1 MKYKNGEEFL
11 NKLYKRMHLEKEVMH
26 TATKNDTKEEK
37 ITKYLERLEKTHTI
51 ASSNDH
57 KMDILKKFY
66 YDKYIIKELPESYI
80 DLQKKVIRKDT
91 KTIIRMKEKDNLY
104 GTLRISN
111 MIPVPITE
119 LEPYI
124 ISDEKDLKYKQ
135 EAIANNKLDPMYQ
148 EGKKEAFNVLLQIG
162 HKLEADLVVEL
173 LQPLIEAKDL
183 SSIRILSKTA
193 SKDNK
198 IAYIEAIR
206 KVEEFT
212 SMEETDLM
220 VKEVSKYLNSKGK
233 EKSLSLIKMIHS
245 NKNN

>member
-1 MKYKNGEEFL
+1 MEYTQEMV
-11 NKLYKRMHLEKEVMH
+11 NKVDEQITKDLASGKSIDQVEKEIKKKIAEMRPNKISSVYNATNELVKIVDKIDTLKADLKANKSKIDKNYKVEVVMQ
-26 TATKNDTKEEK
+26 KE
-37 ITKYLERLEKTHTI
+37 R
-51 ASSNDH
+51 
-57 KMDILKKFY
+57 
-66 YDKYIIKELPESYI
+66 
-80 DLQKKVIRKDT
+80 
-91 KTIIRMKEKDNLY
+91 
-104 GTLRISN
+104 
-111 MIPVPITE
+111 E
-119 LEPYI
+119 LELDFI
-124 ISDEKDLKYKQ
+124 ADLESLRFDLNRVREKDLKYKQ

-193 SKDNK
+193 SKENK

-220 VKEVSKYLNSKGK
+220 VREVSKYLNSKGK

>member
-1 MKYKNGEEFL
+1 MEYTQEMV
-11 NKLYKRMHLEKEVMH
+11 NKVDEQITKDLASGKSIDQVEKEIKKKIAEMRPNKISSVYNATNELVKIVDKIDTLKADLKANKSKIDKNYKVEIVMQ
-26 TATKNDTKEEK
+26 KE
-37 ITKYLERLEKTHTI
+37 R
-51 ASSNDH
+51 
-57 KMDILKKFY
+57 
-66 YDKYIIKELPESYI
+66 
-80 DLQKKVIRKDT
+80 
-91 KTIIRMKEKDNLY
+91 
-104 GTLRISN
+104 
-111 MIPVPITE
+111 E
-119 LEPYI
+119 LELDFI
-124 ISDEKDLKYKQ
+124 ADLESLKFDLNRVREKDLKYKQ

-193 SKDNK
+193 SKENK

-212 SMEETDLM
+212 SMDETDLM

>member
-1 MKYKNGEEFL
+1 MEYTQEMV
-11 NKLYKRMHLEKEVMH
+11 NKVDEQITKDLASGKSIDQVEKEIKKKIAEIRPNKISSVYNATNELVKIVDKIDTLKADLKANKSKIDKNYKVEIVMQ
-26 TATKNDTKEEK
+26 KE
-37 ITKYLERLEKTHTI
+37 R
-51 ASSNDH
+51 
-57 KMDILKKFY
+57 
-66 YDKYIIKELPESYI
+66 
-80 DLQKKVIRKDT
+80 
-91 KTIIRMKEKDNLY
+91 
-104 GTLRISN
+104 
-111 MIPVPITE
+111 E
-119 LEPYI
+119 LELDFI
-124 ISDEKDLKYKQ
+124 ADLESLKFDLNRVREKDLKYKQ

-193 SKDNK
+193 SKENN

-220 VKEVSKYLNSKGK
+220 VREVSKYLNNKGK

>member
-1 MKYKNGEEFL
+1 MEYTQEMV
-11 NKLYKRMHLEKEVMH
+11 NKVDEQITKDLASGKSIDQVEKEIKKKIAEMRPNKISSVYNVTNELVKIVDKIDTLKADLKANKSKIDKNYKVEVVMQ
-26 TATKNDTKEEK
+26 KE
-37 ITKYLERLEKTHTI
+37 R
-51 ASSNDH
+51 
-57 KMDILKKFY
+57 
-66 YDKYIIKELPESYI
+66 
-80 DLQKKVIRKDT
+80 
-91 KTIIRMKEKDNLY
+91 
-104 GTLRISN
+104 
-111 MIPVPITE
+111 E
-119 LEPYI
+119 LELDFI
-124 ISDEKDLKYKQ
+124 ADLESLRFDLNRVREKDLKYKQ

-193 SKDNK
+193 SKENK

-206 KVEEFT
+206 KVEKFT

-220 VKEVSKYLNSKGK
+220 VREVSKYLNSKGK
-233 EKSLSLIKMIHS
+233 EKSLSLIKMLHS

>member
-1 MKYKNGEEFL
+1 MEYTQEMV
-11 NKLYKRMHLEKEVMH
+11 NKVDEQITKDLASGKSIDQVEKEIKKKISEMRPNKISSVYNATNELVKIVDKIDTLKADLKANKSKIDKNYKVEVVMQ
-26 TATKNDTKEEK
+26 KE
-37 ITKYLERLEKTHTI
+37 R
-51 ASSNDH
+51 
-57 KMDILKKFY
+57 
-66 YDKYIIKELPESYI
+66 
-80 DLQKKVIRKDT
+80 
-91 KTIIRMKEKDNLY
+91 
-104 GTLRISN
+104 
-111 MIPVPITE
+111 E
-119 LEPYI
+119 LELDFI
-124 ISDEKDLKYKQ
+124 ADLESLRFDLNRVREKDLKYKQ

-193 SKDNK
+193 SKENK

-206 KVEEFT
+206 KVEKFT

-220 VKEVSKYLNSKGK
+220 VREVSKYLNSKGK
-233 EKSLSLIKMIHS
+233 EKSLSLIQMLHS

>member
-1 MKYKNGEEFL
+1 MEYTQEMV
-11 NKLYKRMHLEKEVMH
+11 NKVDEQITKDLASGKSIDQVEKEIKKKISEMTPNKISSVYNATNELVKIVDKIDTLKADLKANKSKIDKNYKVEIVMQ
-26 TATKNDTKEEK
+26 KE
-37 ITKYLERLEKTHTI
+37 R
-51 ASSNDH
+51 
-57 KMDILKKFY
+57 
-66 YDKYIIKELPESYI
+66 
-80 DLQKKVIRKDT
+80 
-91 KTIIRMKEKDNLY
+91 
-104 GTLRISN
+104 
-111 MIPVPITE
+111 E
-119 LEPYI
+119 LELDFI
-124 ISDEKDLKYKQ
+124 ADLESLKFDLNRVREKDLKYKQ
-135 EAIANNKLDPMYQ
+135 EAIANNKLNPMYQ

-193 SKDNK
+193 SKENK

-220 VKEVSKYLNSKGK
+220 VREVSKYLNNKGK

>member
-1 MKYKNGEEFL
+1 MEYTQEMV
-11 NKLYKRMHLEKEVMH
+11 NKVDEQITKDLASGKSIDQVEKEIKKKISEMRPNKISSVYNATNELVKIVDKIDTLKADFKANKSKIDKNYKVEIVMQ
-26 TATKNDTKEEK
+26 KE
-37 ITKYLERLEKTHTI
+37 R
-51 ASSNDH
+51 
-57 KMDILKKFY
+57 
-66 YDKYIIKELPESYI
+66 
-80 DLQKKVIRKDT
+80 
-91 KTIIRMKEKDNLY
+91 
-104 GTLRISN
+104 
-111 MIPVPITE
+111 E
-119 LEPYI
+119 LELDFI
-124 ISDEKDLKYKQ
+124 ADLESLKFDLNRVREKDLKYKQ

-193 SKDNK
+193 SKENK

-220 VKEVSKYLNSKGK
+220 VREVSKYLNNKGK

>member
-1 MKYKNGEEFL
+1 MEYTQEMV
-11 NKLYKRMHLEKEVMH
+11 NKVDEQITKDLASGKSIDQVEKEIKKKISEMRPNKISSVYNATNELVKIVDKIDTLKADFKANKSKIDKNYKVEIVMQ
-26 TATKNDTKEEK
+26 KE
-37 ITKYLERLEKTHTI
+37 R
-51 ASSNDH
+51 
-57 KMDILKKFY
+57 
-66 YDKYIIKELPESYI
+66 
-80 DLQKKVIRKDT
+80 
-91 KTIIRMKEKDNLY
+91 
-104 GTLRISN
+104 
-111 MIPVPITE
+111 E
-119 LEPYI
+119 LELDFI
-124 ISDEKDLKYKQ
+124 ADLESLRFDLNRVREKDLKYKQ

-193 SKDNK
+193 SKENK

-212 SMEETDLM
+212 SMDETDLM

-233 EKSLSLIKMIHS
+233 EKSLSLIKMLHS

>member
-1 MKYKNGEEFL
+1 MEYTQEMV
-11 NKLYKRMHLEKEVMH
+11 NKVDEQITKDLASGKSIDQVEKEIKKKIAEMRPNKISSVYNATNELVKIVDKIDTLKADFKANKSKIDKNYKVEIVMQ
-26 TATKNDTKEEK
+26 KE
-37 ITKYLERLEKTHTI
+37 R
-51 ASSNDH
+51 
-57 KMDILKKFY
+57 
-66 YDKYIIKELPESYI
+66 
-80 DLQKKVIRKDT
+80 
-91 KTIIRMKEKDNLY
+91 
-104 GTLRISN
+104 
-111 MIPVPITE
+111 E
-119 LEPYI
+119 LELDFI
-124 ISDEKDLKYKQ
+124 ADLESLKFDLNRVREKDLKYKQ

-193 SKDNK
+193 SKENK

-220 VKEVSKYLNSKGK
+220 VREVSKYLNNKGK

>member
-1 MKYKNGEEFL
+1 MEYTQEMV
-11 NKLYKRMHLEKEVMH
+11 NKVDEQITKDLASGKSIDQVEKEIKKKIAEMRPNKISSVYNATNELVKIVDKIDTLKADLKANKSKIDKNYKVEVVMQ
-26 TATKNDTKEEK
+26 KE
-37 ITKYLERLEKTHTI
+37 R
-51 ASSNDH
+51 
-57 KMDILKKFY
+57 
-66 YDKYIIKELPESYI
+66 
-80 DLQKKVIRKDT
+80 
-91 KTIIRMKEKDNLY
+91 
-104 GTLRISN
+104 
-111 MIPVPITE
+111 E
-119 LEPYI
+119 LELDFI
-124 ISDEKDLKYKQ
+124 ADLESLRFDLNRVREKDLKYKQ
-135 EAIANNKLDPMYQ
+135 EAIANNKLNPMYQ

-193 SKDNK
+193 SKENK

-220 VKEVSKYLNSKGK
+220 VREVSKYLNSKGK

>member
-1 MKYKNGEEFL
+1 MEYTQEMV
-11 NKLYKRMHLEKEVMH
+11 NKVDEQITKDLASGKSIDQVEKEIKKKIAEMKPNKISSVYNVTNELVKIVDKIDTLKADLKANKSKIDKNYKVEIVMQ
-26 TATKNDTKEEK
+26 KE
-37 ITKYLERLEKTHTI
+37 R
-51 ASSNDH
+51 
-57 KMDILKKFY
+57 
-66 YDKYIIKELPESYI
+66 
-80 DLQKKVIRKDT
+80 
-91 KTIIRMKEKDNLY
+91 
-104 GTLRISN
+104 
-111 MIPVPITE
+111 E
-119 LEPYI
+119 LELDFI
-124 ISDEKDLKYKQ
+124 ADLESLKFDLNRVREKDLKYKQ

-193 SKDNK
+193 SKENK

-206 KVEEFT
+206 KVEKFT

-220 VKEVSKYLNSKGK
+220 VREVSKYLNNKGK

>member
-1 MKYKNGEEFL
+1 MEYTQEMV
-11 NKLYKRMHLEKEVMH
+11 NKVDEQITKDLASGKSIDQVEKEIKKKISEMRPNKISSVYNATNELVKIVDKIDTLKADFKANKSKIDKNYKVEIVMQ
-26 TATKNDTKEEK
+26 KE
-37 ITKYLERLEKTHTI
+37 R
-51 ASSNDH
+51 
-57 KMDILKKFY
+57 
-66 YDKYIIKELPESYI
+66 
-80 DLQKKVIRKDT
+80 
-91 KTIIRMKEKDNLY
+91 
-104 GTLRISN
+104 
-111 MIPVPITE
+111 E
-119 LEPYI
+119 LELDFI
-124 ISDEKDLKYKQ
+124 ADLESLKFDLNRVREKDLKYKQ

-193 SKDNK
+193 SKENK

-220 VKEVSKYLNSKGK
+220 VREVSKYLNSKGK
-233 EKSLSLIKMIHS
+233 EKSLSLIKMLHS
-245 NKNN
+245 NRNN

>member
-1 MKYKNGEEFL
+1 MEYTQEMV
-11 NKLYKRMHLEKEVMH
+11 NKVDEQITKDLASGKSIDQVEKEIKKKISEMRPNKISSVYNVTNELVKIVDKIDTLKADLKANKSKIDKNYKVEIVMQ
-26 TATKNDTKEEK
+26 KE
-37 ITKYLERLEKTHTI
+37 R
-51 ASSNDH
+51 
-57 KMDILKKFY
+57 
-66 YDKYIIKELPESYI
+66 
-80 DLQKKVIRKDT
+80 
-91 KTIIRMKEKDNLY
+91 
-104 GTLRISN
+104 
-111 MIPVPITE
+111 E
-119 LEPYI
+119 LELDFI
-124 ISDEKDLKYKQ
+124 ADLESLKFDLNRVREKDLKYKQ

-193 SKDNK
+193 SKENK

-206 KVEEFT
+206 KVEKFT

-220 VKEVSKYLNSKGK
+220 VREVSKYLNSKGK
-233 EKSLSLIKMIHS
+233 EKSLSLIQMLHS

>member
-1 MKYKNGEEFL
+1 MEYTQEMV
-11 NKLYKRMHLEKEVMH
+11 NKVDEQITKDLASGKSIDQVEKEIKKKIAEMRPNKISSVYNVTNELVKIVDKIDTLKADLKANKSKIDKNYKVEIVMQ
-26 TATKNDTKEEK
+26 KE
-37 ITKYLERLEKTHTI
+37 R
-51 ASSNDH
+51 
-57 KMDILKKFY
+57 
-66 YDKYIIKELPESYI
+66 
-80 DLQKKVIRKDT
+80 
-91 KTIIRMKEKDNLY
+91 
-104 GTLRISN
+104 
-111 MIPVPITE
+111 E
-119 LEPYI
+119 LELDFI
-124 ISDEKDLKYKQ
+124 ADLESLRFDLNRVREKDLKYKQ

-193 SKDNK
+193 SKENK

-220 VKEVSKYLNSKGK
+220 VREVSKYLNSKGK

>member
-1 MKYKNGEEFL
+1 MEYTQEMV
-11 NKLYKRMHLEKEVMH
+11 NKVDEQITKDLASGKSIDQVEKEIKKKIAEMRPNKISSVYNVTNELVKIVDKIDTLKADLKANKSKIDKNYKVEIVMQ
-26 TATKNDTKEEK
+26 KE
-37 ITKYLERLEKTHTI
+37 R
-51 ASSNDH
+51 
-57 KMDILKKFY
+57 
-66 YDKYIIKELPESYI
+66 
-80 DLQKKVIRKDT
+80 
-91 KTIIRMKEKDNLY
+91 
-104 GTLRISN
+104 
-111 MIPVPITE
+111 E
-119 LEPYI
+119 LELDFI
-124 ISDEKDLKYKQ
+124 ADLESLKFDLNRVREKDLKYKQ

-193 SKDNK
+193 SKENK

-220 VKEVSKYLNSKGK
+220 VREVSKYLNNKGK

>member
-1 MKYKNGEEFL
+1 MEYTQEMV
-11 NKLYKRMHLEKEVMH
+11 NKVDEQITKDLASGKSIDQVEKEIKKKIAEMRPNKISSVYNATNELVKIVNKIDTLKADLKANKSKIDKNYKVEVVMQ
-26 TATKNDTKEEK
+26 KE
-37 ITKYLERLEKTHTI
+37 R
-51 ASSNDH
+51 
-57 KMDILKKFY
+57 
-66 YDKYIIKELPESYI
+66 
-80 DLQKKVIRKDT
+80 
-91 KTIIRMKEKDNLY
+91 
-104 GTLRISN
+104 
-111 MIPVPITE
+111 E
-119 LEPYI
+119 LELDFI
-124 ISDEKDLKYKQ
+124 ADLESLRFDLNRVREKDLKYKQ

-193 SKDNK
+193 SKENK

-206 KVEEFT
+206 KVEKFT

-220 VKEVSKYLNSKGK
+220 VREVSKYLNSKGK
-233 EKSLSLIKMIHS
+233 EKSLSLIQMLHS

>member
-1 MKYKNGEEFL
+1 MEYTQEMV
-11 NKLYKRMHLEKEVMH
+11 NKVDEQITKDLASGKSIDQVEKEIKKKIAEMRPNKISSVYNATNELVKIVDKIDTLKADLKANKSKIDKNYKVEVVMQ
-26 TATKNDTKEEK
+26 KE
-37 ITKYLERLEKTHTI
+37 R
-51 ASSNDH
+51 
-57 KMDILKKFY
+57 
-66 YDKYIIKELPESYI
+66 
-80 DLQKKVIRKDT
+80 
-91 KTIIRMKEKDNLY
+91 
-104 GTLRISN
+104 
-111 MIPVPITE
+111 E
-119 LEPYI
+119 LELDFI
-124 ISDEKDLKYKQ
+124 ADLESLRFDLNRVREKDLKYKQ

-193 SKDNK
+193 SKENR

-206 KVEEFT
+206 KVEKFT

-220 VKEVSKYLNSKGK
+220 VREVSKYLNSKGK
-233 EKSLSLIKMIHS
+233 EKSLSLIKMLHS

>member
-1 MKYKNGEEFL
+1 MEYTQEMV
-11 NKLYKRMHLEKEVMH
+11 NKVDEQITKDLASGKSIDQVEKEIKKKIAEMRPNKISSVYNVTNELVKIVDKIDTLKADLKANKSKIDKNYKVEVVMQ
-26 TATKNDTKEEK
+26 KE
-37 ITKYLERLEKTHTI
+37 R
-51 ASSNDH
+51 
-57 KMDILKKFY
+57 
-66 YDKYIIKELPESYI
+66 
-80 DLQKKVIRKDT
+80 
-91 KTIIRMKEKDNLY
+91 
-104 GTLRISN
+104 
-111 MIPVPITE
+111 E
-119 LEPYI
+119 LELDFI
-124 ISDEKDLKYKQ
+124 ADLESLRFDLNRVREKDLKYKQ

-193 SKDNK
+193 SKENK

-220 VKEVSKYLNSKGK
+220 VREVSKYLNSKGK

>member
-1 MKYKNGEEFL
+1 MEYTQEMV
-11 NKLYKRMHLEKEVMH
+11 NKVDEQITKDLASGKSIDQVEKEIKKKIAEMRPNKISSVYNVTNELVKIVDKIDTLKADLKANKSKIDKNYKVEVVMQ
-26 TATKNDTKEEK
+26 KE
-37 ITKYLERLEKTHTI
+37 R
-51 ASSNDH
+51 
-57 KMDILKKFY
+57 
-66 YDKYIIKELPESYI
+66 
-80 DLQKKVIRKDT
+80 
-91 KTIIRMKEKDNLY
+91 
-104 GTLRISN
+104 
-111 MIPVPITE
+111 E
-119 LEPYI
+119 LELDFI
-124 ISDEKDLKYKQ
+124 ADLESLRFDLNRVREKDLKYKQ

-193 SKDNK
+193 SKENK

>member
-1 MKYKNGEEFL
+1 MEYTQEMV
-11 NKLYKRMHLEKEVMH
+11 NKVDEQITKDLASGKSIDQVEKEIKKKIAEMRPNKISSVYNVTNELVKIVDKIDTLKADLKANKSKIDKNYKVEIVMQ
-26 TATKNDTKEEK
+26 KE
-37 ITKYLERLEKTHTI
+37 R
-51 ASSNDH
+51 
-57 KMDILKKFY
+57 
-66 YDKYIIKELPESYI
+66 
-80 DLQKKVIRKDT
+80 
-91 KTIIRMKEKDNLY
+91 
-104 GTLRISN
+104 
-111 MIPVPITE
+111 E
-119 LEPYI
+119 LELDFI
-124 ISDEKDLKYKQ
+124 ADLESLKFDLNRVREKDLKYKQ

-193 SKDNK
+193 SKENK

-206 KVEEFT
+206 KVEKFT

-220 VKEVSKYLNSKGK
+220 VREVSKYLNSKGK
-233 EKSLSLIKMIHS
+233 EKSLSLIQMLHS

>member
-1 MKYKNGEEFL
+1 MEYTQEMV
-11 NKLYKRMHLEKEVMH
+11 NKVDEQITKDLASGKSIDQVEKEIKKKISEMRPNKISSVYNVTNELVKIVDKIDTLKADLKANKSKIDKNYKVEIVMQ
-26 TATKNDTKEEK
+26 KE
-37 ITKYLERLEKTHTI
+37 R
-51 ASSNDH
+51 
-57 KMDILKKFY
+57 
-66 YDKYIIKELPESYI
+66 
-80 DLQKKVIRKDT
+80 
-91 KTIIRMKEKDNLY
+91 
-104 GTLRISN
+104 
-111 MIPVPITE
+111 E
-119 LEPYI
+119 LELDFI
-124 ISDEKDLKYKQ
+124 ADLESLKFDLNRVREKDLKYKQ
-135 EAIANNKLDPMYQ
+135 EAIANNKLDPVYQ
-148 EGKKEAFNVLLQIG
+148 AGKKEAFNILLKIG

-193 SKDNK
+193 SKENK

-220 VKEVSKYLNSKGK
+220 VREVSKYLNSKGK

>member
-1 MKYKNGEEFL
+1 MEYTQEMV
-11 NKLYKRMHLEKEVMH
+11 NKVDEQITEGLASGKSIDQVEKEIKKKIAEMRPNKISSVYNATNELVKIVDKIDTLKADLKANKSKIDKNYKVEVVMQ
-26 TATKNDTKEEK
+26 KE
-37 ITKYLERLEKTHTI
+37 R
-51 ASSNDH
+51 
-57 KMDILKKFY
+57 
-66 YDKYIIKELPESYI
+66 
-80 DLQKKVIRKDT
+80 
-91 KTIIRMKEKDNLY
+91 
-104 GTLRISN
+104 
-111 MIPVPITE
+111 E
-119 LEPYI
+119 LELDFI
-124 ISDEKDLKYKQ
+124 ADLESLRFDLNRVREKDLKYKQ

-148 EGKKEAFNVLLQIG
+148 AGKKEAFNILMQIG

-193 SKDNK
+193 SKENK
-198 IAYIEAIR
+198 IAYIEAIG

-212 SMEETDLM
+212 SMDETDLM

>member
-1 MKYKNGEEFL
+1 MEYTQEMV
-11 NKLYKRMHLEKEVMH
+11 NKVDEQITKDLASGKSIDQVEKEIKKKIAEMRPNKISSVYNVTNELVKIVDKIDTLKADFKANKSKIDKNYKVEIVMQ
-26 TATKNDTKEEK
+26 KE
-37 ITKYLERLEKTHTI
+37 R
-51 ASSNDH
+51 
-57 KMDILKKFY
+57 
-66 YDKYIIKELPESYI
+66 
-80 DLQKKVIRKDT
+80 
-91 KTIIRMKEKDNLY
+91 
-104 GTLRISN
+104 
-111 MIPVPITE
+111 E
-119 LEPYI
+119 LELDFI
-124 ISDEKDLKYKQ
+124 ADLESLKFDLNRVREKDLKYKQ

-193 SKDNK
+193 SKENK

-220 VKEVSKYLNSKGK
+220 VREVSKYLNSKGK

>member
-1 MKYKNGEEFL
+1 MEYTQEMV
-11 NKLYKRMHLEKEVMH
+11 NKVDEQITKDLASGKSIDQVEKEIKKKIAEMRPDKISSVYNVTNELVKIVDKIDTLKADLKANKSKIDKNYKVEIVMQ
-26 TATKNDTKEEK
+26 KE
-37 ITKYLERLEKTHTI
+37 R
-51 ASSNDH
+51 
-57 KMDILKKFY
+57 
-66 YDKYIIKELPESYI
+66 
-80 DLQKKVIRKDT
+80 
-91 KTIIRMKEKDNLY
+91 
-104 GTLRISN
+104 
-111 MIPVPITE
+111 E
-119 LEPYI
+119 LELDFI
-124 ISDEKDLKYKQ
+124 ADLESLKFDLNRVREKDLKYKQ
-135 EAIANNKLDPMYQ
+135 EAIANNKLNPMYQ

-193 SKDNK
+193 SKENK

-220 VKEVSKYLNSKGK
+220 VREVSKYLNNKGK

>member
-1 MKYKNGEEFL
+1 MEYTQEMV
-11 NKLYKRMHLEKEVMH
+11 NKVDEQITKDLASGKSIDQVEKEIKKKIAEMRPNKISSVYNVTNELVKIVDKIDTLKADLKANKSKIDKNYKVEIVMQ
-26 TATKNDTKEEK
+26 KE
-37 ITKYLERLEKTHTI
+37 R
-51 ASSNDH
+51 
-57 KMDILKKFY
+57 
-66 YDKYIIKELPESYI
+66 
-80 DLQKKVIRKDT
+80 
-91 KTIIRMKEKDNLY
+91 
-104 GTLRISN
+104 
-111 MIPVPITE
+111 E
-119 LEPYI
+119 LELDFI
-124 ISDEKDLKYKQ
+124 ADLESLKFDLNRVREKDLKYKQ
-135 EAIANNKLDPMYQ
+135 EAIANNKLNPMYQ

-193 SKDNK
+193 SKENK

-220 VKEVSKYLNSKGK
+220 IREVSKYLNNKGK

>member
-1 MKYKNGEEFL
+1 MEYTQEMV
-11 NKLYKRMHLEKEVMH
+11 NKVDEQITKDLASGKSIDQVEKEIKKKIAEMKPNKISSVYNVTNELVKIVDKIDTLKADLKANKSKIDKNYKVEIVMQ
-26 TATKNDTKEEK
+26 KE
-37 ITKYLERLEKTHTI
+37 R
-51 ASSNDH
+51 
-57 KMDILKKFY
+57 
-66 YDKYIIKELPESYI
+66 
-80 DLQKKVIRKDT
+80 
-91 KTIIRMKEKDNLY
+91 
-104 GTLRISN
+104 
-111 MIPVPITE
+111 E
-119 LEPYI
+119 LELDFI
-124 ISDEKDLKYKQ
+124 ADLESLKFDLNRVREKDLKYKQ
-135 EAIANNKLDPMYQ
+135 EAIANNKLNPMYQ

-193 SKDNK
+193 SKENK

-220 VKEVSKYLNSKGK
+220 VREVSKYLNSKGK

>member
-1 MKYKNGEEFL
+1 MEYTQEMV
-11 NKLYKRMHLEKEVMH
+11 NKVDEQITKDLASGKSIDQVEKEIKKKIAEMRPNKISSVYNATNELVKIVDKIDTLKADLKANKSKIDKNYKVEVVMQ
-26 TATKNDTKEEK
+26 KE
-37 ITKYLERLEKTHTI
+37 R
-51 ASSNDH
+51 
-57 KMDILKKFY
+57 
-66 YDKYIIKELPESYI
+66 
-80 DLQKKVIRKDT
+80 
-91 KTIIRMKEKDNLY
+91 
-104 GTLRISN
+104 
-111 MIPVPITE
+111 E
-119 LEPYI
+119 LELDFI
-124 ISDEKDLKYKQ
+124 ADLESLKFDLNRVREKDLKYKQ

-193 SKDNK
+193 SKENK

-212 SMEETDLM
+212 SMDETDLM
-220 VKEVSKYLNSKGK
+220 IREVSKYLNNKGK

>member
-1 MKYKNGEEFL
+1 MEYTQEMV
-11 NKLYKRMHLEKEVMH
+11 NKVDEQITKDLASGKSIDQVEKEIKKKIAEMRPNKISSVYNATNELVKIVDKIDTLKADLKANKSKIDKNYKVEIVMQ
-26 TATKNDTKEEK
+26 KE
-37 ITKYLERLEKTHTI
+37 R
-51 ASSNDH
+51 
-57 KMDILKKFY
+57 
-66 YDKYIIKELPESYI
+66 
-80 DLQKKVIRKDT
+80 
-91 KTIIRMKEKDNLY
+91 
-104 GTLRISN
+104 
-111 MIPVPITE
+111 E
-119 LEPYI
+119 LELDFI
-124 ISDEKDLKYKQ
+124 ADLESLKFDLNRVREKDLKYKQ

-193 SKDNK
+193 SKENN

-220 VKEVSKYLNSKGK
+220 VREVSKYLNNKGK

>member
-1 MKYKNGEEFL
+1 MEYTQEMV
-11 NKLYKRMHLEKEVMH
+11 NKVDEQITKDLASGKSIDQVEKEIKKKIAEMRPNKISSVYNVTNELVKIVDKIDTLKADFKANKSKIDKNYKVEIVMQ
-26 TATKNDTKEEK
+26 KE
-37 ITKYLERLEKTHTI
+37 R
-51 ASSNDH
+51 
-57 KMDILKKFY
+57 
-66 YDKYIIKELPESYI
+66 
-80 DLQKKVIRKDT
+80 
-91 KTIIRMKEKDNLY
+91 
-104 GTLRISN
+104 
-111 MIPVPITE
+111 E
-119 LEPYI
+119 LELDFI
-124 ISDEKDLKYKQ
+124 ADLESLKFDLNRVREKDLKYKQ

-193 SKDNK
+193 SKENK

-220 VKEVSKYLNSKGK
+220 VREVSKYLNNKGK

>member
-1 MKYKNGEEFL
+1 MEYTQEMV
-11 NKLYKRMHLEKEVMH
+11 NKVDEQITKDLASGKSIDQVEKEI
-26 TATKNDTKEEK
+26 KKK
-37 ITKYLERLEKTHTI
+37 IAEMRPNKI
-51 ASSNDH
+51 SSVYNVTNELVKIVD
-57 KMDILKKFY
+57 KIDILKADLKANKSKI
-66 YDKYIIKELPESYI
+66 DKNYKVEIVMQKE
-80 DLQKKVIRKDT
+80 R
-91 KTIIRMKEKDNLY
+91 
-104 GTLRISN
+104 
-111 MIPVPITE
+111 E
-119 LEPYI
+119 LELDFI
-124 ISDEKDLKYKQ
+124 ADLESLKFDLNRVREKDLKYKQ

-193 SKDNK
+193 SKENK

-220 VKEVSKYLNSKGK
+220 VREVSKYLNSKGK
-233 EKSLSLIKMIHS
+233 EKSLSLIKMLHS

>member
-1 MKYKNGEEFL
+1 MEYTQEMV
-11 NKLYKRMHLEKEVMH
+11 NKVDEQITKDLASGKSIDQVEKEI
-26 TATKNDTKEEK
+26 KKK
-37 ITKYLERLEKTHTI
+37 IAEMRPDKI
-51 ASSNDH
+51 SSVYNVTNELVKIVD
-57 KMDILKKFY
+57 KIDILKADLKANKSKI
-66 YDKYIIKELPESYI
+66 DKNYKVEVVMQKE
-80 DLQKKVIRKDT
+80 R
-91 KTIIRMKEKDNLY
+91 
-104 GTLRISN
+104 
-111 MIPVPITE
+111 E
-119 LEPYI
+119 LELDFI
-124 ISDEKDLKYKQ
+124 ADLESLKFDLNRVREKDLKYKQ

-193 SKDNK
+193 SKENK

-220 VKEVSKYLNSKGK
+220 VREVSKYLNNKGK

>member
-1 MKYKNGEEFL
+1 MEYTQEMV
-11 NKLYKRMHLEKEVMH
+11 NKVDEQITKDLASGKSIDQVEKEIKKKIAEMRPNKISSVYNVTNELVKIVDKIDTLKADLKANKSKIDKNYKVEIVMQ
-26 TATKNDTKEEK
+26 KE
-37 ITKYLERLEKTHTI
+37 R
-51 ASSNDH
+51 
-57 KMDILKKFY
+57 
-66 YDKYIIKELPESYI
+66 
-80 DLQKKVIRKDT
+80 
-91 KTIIRMKEKDNLY
+91 
-104 GTLRISN
+104 
-111 MIPVPITE
+111 E
-119 LEPYI
+119 LELDFI
-124 ISDEKDLKYKQ
+124 ADLESLKFDLNRVREKDLKYKQ
-135 EAIANNKLDPMYQ
+135 EAIANNKLNPMYQ

-193 SKDNK
+193 SKENK

-212 SMEETDLM
+212 SMDETDLM

>member
-1 MKYKNGEEFL
+1 
-11 NKLYKRMHLEKEVMH
+11 
-26 TATKNDTKEEK
+26 
-37 ITKYLERLEKTHTI
+37 
-51 ASSNDH
+51 
-57 KMDILKKFY
+57 
-66 YDKYIIKELPESYI
+66 
-80 DLQKKVIRKDT
+80 
-91 KTIIRMKEKDNLY
+91 
-104 GTLRISN
+104 
-111 MIPVPITE
+111 
-119 LEPYI
+119 
-124 ISDEKDLKYKQ
+124 
-135 EAIANNKLDPMYQ
+135 MYQ

-193 SKDNK
+193 SKENK

-220 VKEVSKYLNSKGK
+220 VREVSKYLNNKGK

>member
-1 MKYKNGEEFL
+1 MEYTQEMV
-11 NKLYKRMHLEKEVMH
+11 NKVDEQITKDLASGKSIDQVEKEIKKKIAEMRPNKISSVYNVTNELVKIVDKIDTLKADLKANKSKIDKNYKVEIVMQ
-26 TATKNDTKEEK
+26 KE
-37 ITKYLERLEKTHTI
+37 R
-51 ASSNDH
+51 
-57 KMDILKKFY
+57 
-66 YDKYIIKELPESYI
+66 
-80 DLQKKVIRKDT
+80 
-91 KTIIRMKEKDNLY
+91 
-104 GTLRISN
+104 
-111 MIPVPITE
+111 E
-119 LEPYI
+119 LELDFI
-124 ISDEKDLKYKQ
+124 ADLESLKFDLNRVREKDLKYKQ

-193 SKDNK
+193 SKENK

-220 VKEVSKYLNSKGK
+220 VREVSKYLNSKGK

>member
-1 MKYKNGEEFL
+1 MEYTQEMV
-11 NKLYKRMHLEKEVMH
+11 NKVDEQITKDLASGKSIDQVEKEIKKKIAEMRPNKISSVYNATNELVKIVDKIDTLKADLKANKSKIDKNYKVEVVMQ
-26 TATKNDTKEEK
+26 KE
-37 ITKYLERLEKTHTI
+37 R
-51 ASSNDH
+51 
-57 KMDILKKFY
+57 
-66 YDKYIIKELPESYI
+66 
-80 DLQKKVIRKDT
+80 
-91 KTIIRMKEKDNLY
+91 
-104 GTLRISN
+104 
-111 MIPVPITE
+111 E
-119 LEPYI
+119 LELDFI
-124 ISDEKDLKYKQ
+124 ADLESLRFDLNRVREKDLKYKQ

-193 SKDNK
+193 SKENK

-206 KVEEFT
+206 KVEKFT

-220 VKEVSKYLNSKGK
+220 VREVSKYLNSKGK
-233 EKSLSLIKMIHS
+233 EKSLSLIQMLHS

>member
-1 MKYKNGEEFL
+1 MEYTQEMV
-11 NKLYKRMHLEKEVMH
+11 NKVDEQITKDLASGKSIDQVEKEIKKKIAEMRPNKISSVYNATNELVKIVDKIDTLKADLKANKSKIDKNYKVEIVMQ
-26 TATKNDTKEEK
+26 KE
-37 ITKYLERLEKTHTI
+37 R
-51 ASSNDH
+51 
-57 KMDILKKFY
+57 
-66 YDKYIIKELPESYI
+66 
-80 DLQKKVIRKDT
+80 
-91 KTIIRMKEKDNLY
+91 
-104 GTLRISN
+104 
-111 MIPVPITE
+111 E
-119 LEPYI
+119 LELDFI
-124 ISDEKDLKYKQ
+124 ADLESLKFDLNRVREKDLKYKQ
-135 EAIANNKLDPMYQ
+135 EAIANNKLNPMYQ

-193 SKDNK
+193 SKENN

-220 VKEVSKYLNSKGK
+220 VREVSKYLNSKGK
-233 EKSLSLIKMIHS
+233 EKSLSLIKMLHS

>member
-1 MKYKNGEEFL
+1 MEYTQEMV
-11 NKLYKRMHLEKEVMH
+11 NKVDEQITKDLASGKSIDQVEKEI
-26 TATKNDTKEEK
+26 KKK
-37 ITKYLERLEKTHTI
+37 IAEMRPNKI
-51 ASSNDH
+51 SSVYNVTNELVKIVD
-57 KMDILKKFY
+57 KIDILKADLKANKSKI
-66 YDKYIIKELPESYI
+66 DKNYKVEVVMQKE
-80 DLQKKVIRKDT
+80 R
-91 KTIIRMKEKDNLY
+91 
-104 GTLRISN
+104 
-111 MIPVPITE
+111 E
-119 LEPYI
+119 LELDFI
-124 ISDEKDLKYKQ
+124 ADLESLKFDLNRVREKDLKYKQ

-193 SKDNK
+193 SKENK

-220 VKEVSKYLNSKGK
+220 VREVSKYLNSKGK
-233 EKSLSLIKMIHS
+233 EKSLSLIKMLHS